1 MRKQPPLFF
10 VGSSFG
16 FLRNR
21 VGFKIPARQ
30 EYGYKMR
37 PLNTEQTKRLYRGAF
52 TIIEALMTVL
62 ILMVVL
68 TGAWRFR
75 YQATID
81 ALKAKDHLAA
91 GRIAN
96 LLMQTWTAQNG
107 CTTFNPSQQN
117 FGATVII
124 SNLAQSSTQGLSKLG
139 ILDNFVPLGVWMV
152 RMENRDFRVGFL
164 YRDESSVQCL
174 RTLYVF
180 VEWSD
185 RKNATQHLRLV
196 TYTNT

>member
-1 MRKQPPLFF
+1 
-10 VGSSFG
+10 
-16 FLRNR
+16 
-21 VGFKIPARQ
+21 
-30 EYGYKMR
+30 MR